1 MFQHKNNRF
10 FMNDENGKMVA
21 EITYSMSDKIIIIDH
36 TFVDPSLRGQ
46 GIASKLVD
54 SVVELAKKE
63 NKKIIPLCPYAKKQF
78 ENSEAYQKIWYR

>member
-1 MFQHKNNRF
+1 
-10 FMNDENGKMVA
+10 MNDENGKMVA
-21 EITYSMSDKIIIIDH
+21 EITYSVSDKIIIIDH

>member
-21 EITYSMSDKIIIIDH
+21 EITYSVSDKIIIIDH

-63 NKKIIPLCPYAKKQF
+63 NKKIIPLCPYAKKLF

>member
-1 MFQHKNNRF
+1 
-10 FMNDENGKMVA
+10 MNDENGKMVA
-21 EITYSMSDKIIIIDH
+21 EITYSVSYKIIIIDH

-78 ENSEAYQKIWYR
+78 EISEAYQKIWYR

>member
-21 EITYSMSDKIIIIDH
+21 EITYSVSDKIIIIDH

-63 NKKIIPLCPYAKKQF
+63 NKKIIPLCPYAKKLF
-78 ENSEAYQKIWYR
+78 EISEAYQKIWYR

>member
-21 EITYSMSDKIIIIDH
+21 EITYSVSDKIIIIDH

-63 NKKIIPLCPYAKKQF
+63 NKKIIPLCPYTKKLF
-78 ENSEAYQKIWYR
+78 ENSETYQKIWYR